1 LRSRLARSGPGGP
14 AQPLEVS
21 RLHRHASCL
30 TCATSPHPT
39 PSLAPAPQH
48 RLTLTEIVIT
58 RAGILGL
65 RSRLARSGPGG
76 PAQPLEVSRLH
87 RHASCLTCATSPHPT
102 PSLAPAPQH
111 RLTLTEIVITRAGI
125 LGLRSRLARSGPGG
139 PAQPLEVSRLHRH
152 ASCLTCATSPHP
164 TPSLAPAPQHRLTLT
179 EIVITRA
186 GILGLR
192 SRLARSGPGGPAQ
205 PLEVSRLHRHASCLT
220 CATSPH
226 PTPSLAPAPQHRL
239 TLTEIVITRAG
250 ILGLRSRLARSG
262 PGGPAQ
268 PLEVSR
274 LHRHA
279 SCLTC
284 ATSPHPTPSLAPA
297 PQHRLTLTEIVIT
310 RAGILGLRSRLARS
324 GPGGPAQPLEVSRLH
339 RHASCLTCATSP
351 HPTPSLAPAPQH
363 RLTLTEIVITRAG
376 ILGLRSRLAR
386 SGPGGPAQPLEV
398 SRLHRHA
405 SCLTCA
411 TSPHPTPSLAPA
423 PQHCQTLTEIVITGR
438 NLKSS

>member
-30 TCATSPHPT
+30 TCATSPHQT
-39 PSLAPAPQH
+39 PSRAPAPPH
-48 RLTLTEIVIT
+48 RRTRTEIVIT
-58 RAGILGL
+58 RAGIHGL

-87 RHASCLTCATSPHPT
+87 RHASCLTCATSPHQT
-102 PSLAPAPQH
+102 PSRAPAPPH
-111 RLTLTEIVITRAGI
+111 RRTRTEIVITRAGI
-125 LGLRSRLARSGPGG
+125 HGLRSRLARSGPGG

-152 ASCLTCATSPHP
+152 ASCLTCATSPHQ
-164 TPSLAPAPQHRLTLT
+164 TPSRAPAPPHRRTRT

-186 GILGLR
+186 GIHGLR

-226 PTPSLAPAPQHRL
+226 QTPSRAPAPPHRR
-239 TLTEIVITRAG
+239 TRTEIVITRAG
-250 ILGLRSRLARSG
+250 IHGLRSRLARSG

-284 ATSPHPTPSLAPA
+284 ATSPHQTPSRAPA
-297 PQHRLTLTEIVIT
+297 PPHRRTRTEIVIT
-310 RAGILGLRSRLARS
+310 RAGIHGLRSRLARS

-339 RHASCLTCATSP
+339 RHASCLTCATS
-351 HPTPSLAPAPQH
+351 SPQP
-363 RLTLTEIVITRAG
+363 RTVE
-376 ILGLRSRLAR
+376 
-386 SGPGGPAQPLEV
+386 PG
-398 SRLHRHA
+398 
-405 SCLTCA
+405 
-411 TSPHPTPSLAPA
+411 
-423 PQHCQTLTEIVITGR
+423 
-438 NLKSS
+438 LKSS